1 MFAGLGVGEKT
12 EVWRKAKPNQWGE
25 LPEGTLDVPHP
36 ALSGFTLHHSIDNA
50 VFGPRTA
57 GIHKSAAGY
66 QPQMYSGI
74 TMFVPAEEDVDED
87 DIVRWKDTTGA
98 WRVFRVEASDSN
110 DFVSPW
116 TGFGGKEV
124 HVGEIRPRKSVGRGE

>member
-1 MFAGLGVGEKT
+1 MFAGGGVGQRT
-12 EVWRKAKPNQWGE
+12 ELWRKAKPNQWGE
-25 LPEGTLDVPHP
+25 LPTGVHNVPHP
-36 ALSGFTLHHSIDNA
+36 ALAGFTLHHVIEEA
-50 VFGPRTA
+50 VFGPRTT
-57 GIHKSAAGY
+57 GIQKSAAEF
-66 QPQMYSGI
+66 QPTMYSGI
-74 TMFVPAEEDVDED
+74 TMFVPAEADVDED